1 MQMILSFLV
10 SDLRPLYDPVRER
23 SAAKKLPQLDVHATR
38 FIGLSPFVVVASGDV
53 DSMDASPREGEP
65 GVVKFPGAHT
75 LRFAGLAMALLAGCA
90 STPPPLEKAQQ
101 LPVALNPSHP
111 AWMKDGRDLE
121 ALKTPTFATTYGS
134 RVASRIPEALTTP
147 KPMPV
152 LQHHFVEFF
161 KEMSA
166 SPKTVPVTVTRL
178 DIGLTRGKAQA
189 VGDSP
194 GAEGYM
200 GYVGAAMAKMMAQ
213 AIADGRTPD
222 YVIVETHVSA
232 DGRLHD
238 CGSLSPI
245 KDGDVAQA
253 MAQALY
259 FSART
264 CGRAISSP

>member
-1 MQMILSFLV
+1 MPAFM
-10 SDLRPLYDPVRER
+10 P
-23 SAAKKLPQLDVHATR
+23 
-38 FIGLSPFVVVASGDV
+38 
-53 DSMDASPREGEP
+53 
-65 GVVKFPGAHT
+65 AHP
-75 LRFAGLAMALLAGCA
+75 LRFACLAIALLAGCA

-101 LPVALNPSHP
+101 LPVTLNPAHP
-111 AWMKDGRDLE
+111 AWLKDARDAE
-121 ALKTPTFATTYGS
+121 ALKSPTFATTYGN
-134 RVASRIPEALTTP
+134 RVASRTPEALIGP
-147 KPMPV
+147 RPLAVMN
-152 LQHHFVEFF
+152 HHFVEFF
-161 KEMSA
+161 KEMSN
-166 SPKTVPVTVTRL
+166 SPKTVPVTVVRL
-178 DIGLTRGKAQA
+178 DIGLTKGKAPA

-200 GYVGAAMAKMMAQ
+200 GYAGAALAKMMAQ
-213 AIADGRTPD
+213 AIADRRSPD